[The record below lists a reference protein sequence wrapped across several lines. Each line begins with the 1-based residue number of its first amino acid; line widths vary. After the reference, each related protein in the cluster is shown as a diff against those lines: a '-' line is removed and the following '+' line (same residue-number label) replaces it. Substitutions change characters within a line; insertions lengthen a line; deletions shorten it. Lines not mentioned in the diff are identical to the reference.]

1 MQTSAHSLLR
11 NTAPGTPVC
20 PAGDQCRQIV
30 DLPALINDFCTW
42 YSRCLTAKDLQL
54 ITSINPN
61 IPKYVMGNLLL
72 MHRMLMEPAK
82 NSLSCAGNGTVHLNI
97 DAQQH
102 SNRRYRLL
110 VTLVLP
116 GGAIS
121 PDRRQKLF
129 QSGSRLSARD
139 GFRLRSKNLYY
150 AKMIAGRLG
159 GDVCIDESNELG
171 LRYLVEVNL
180 FIPRPELQESI

>member
-1 MQTSAHSLLR
+1 MQTSAHSLIR

-42 YSRCLTAKDLQL
+42 YSQCLTTKNLRL
-54 ITSINPN
+54 ITSTSPN

-72 MHRMLMEPAK
+72 MHRMLREPAR
-82 NSLSCAGNGTVHLNI
+82 NSLSYLGKGAVHLNI
-97 DAQQH
+97 EAQQY
-102 SNRRYRLL
+102 SKRRYSLL
-110 VTLVLP
+110 VNLVLT

-121 PDRRQKLF
+121 PARSKELF
-129 QSGSRLSARD
+129 QSGSSLSARD

-150 AKMIAGRLG
+150 SKMIAEMLG
-159 GDVCIDESNELG
+159 GDVRIDESNELG
-171 LRYLVEVNL
+171 LRYLMEVKL
-180 FIPRPELQESI
+180 FVPHSEWRENI